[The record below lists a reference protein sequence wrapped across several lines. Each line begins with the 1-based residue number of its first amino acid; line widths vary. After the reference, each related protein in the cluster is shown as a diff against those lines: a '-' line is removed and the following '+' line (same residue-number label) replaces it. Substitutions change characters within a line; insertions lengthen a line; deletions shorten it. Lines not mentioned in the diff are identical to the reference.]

1 MTAAIFFKKKW
12 VAVLFLAIALAAGG
26 WAKSKSAILGKLH
39 DVRIRLRAAQKRL
52 HEANVRE
59 HELSRQLHSAQI
71 NLHRATDSL
80 NRTSVSLRHTE
91 LNLDFTK
98 RRLTATEEELDV
110 QKALI
115 SKRLNATFRNGKV
128 LPIEFLLGAENYSN
142 LLDRIYYLGLILNQD
157 VALARSINDKKNRI
171 AIQKTILAN
180 QSRELQGLEQKY
192 ANEHRV
198 YASLTTKRQSLLG
211 TVRTER
217 QAYARNVI
225 ELEEIS
231 VSLEKELQDLI
242 RREQARLGKTHHF
255 TGVGALEWPV
265 NTHLIT
271 SPFGW
276 RMHPLFG
283 RKLFHTG
290 VDIGAS
296 RGSPI
301 HAAADGVVIYSG
313 WYGGYGNAVVID
325 HGGGLSTL
333 YAHCSIIDVRQ
344 GQSIRQGQVIAAVGS
359 TGNAN
364 GPHLHFEVR
373 ENGTAVDPMG
383 KF

>member
-1 MTAAIFFKKKW
+1 MR
-12 VAVLFLAIALAAGG
+12 
-26 WAKSKSAILGKLH
+26 SKLH
-39 DVRIRLRAAQKRL
+39 AAQKKL

-59 HELSRQLHSAQI
+59 RELSRQLREAQI
-71 NLHRATDSL
+71 NLHRATDHL
-80 NRTSVSLRHTE
+80 NQTSVSLRHTA
-91 LNLDFTK
+91 LNLVFTK
-98 RRLTATEEELDV
+98 RRLAYTEEQLDV

-115 SKRLNATFRNGKV
+115 DKRLNETFRRGKV
-128 LPIEFLLGAENYSN
+128 LPIEFILGAENFSN

-157 VALARSINDKKNRI
+157 VALARAIGEQQRRI
-171 AIQKTILAN
+171 AVQKTILGN
-180 QSRELQGLEQKY
+180 QYHELHGLQQKFAGEHKIY
-192 ANEHRV
+192 AHI
-198 YASLTTKRQSLLG
+198 TTKRQGLLG

-217 QAYARNVI
+217 QAYARHVI

-231 VSLEKELQDLI
+231 ARLERELEELI
-242 RREQARLGKTHHF
+242 RREQAHNQGRHLF
-255 TGVGALEWPV
+255 RGVGNLLWPV
-265 NTHLIT
+265 KTHLIT

-276 RMHPLFG
+276 RIHPLFG
-283 RKLFHTG
+283 RRLFHTG
-290 VDIGAS
+290 VDIGAA

-301 HAAADGVVIYSG
+301 HAAADGVVILAS

-325 HGGGLSTL
+325 HGSGLSTL
-333 YAHCSIIDVRQ
+333 YAHCSVIYVHKGQTVRK
-344 GQSIRQGQVIAAVGS
+344 GQVIALVGS